1 MRRLPPLFV
10 LLIAG
15 VFLVVAIWAVTG
27 RPQSQPA
34 TPKSK
39 DGPSA
44 GDVCPS
50 GPPSPTLS
58 GEASKPSPTTPPAAG
73 QSSAATG
80 NKSLPALLD
89 LGSSGCVPCQ
99 QMAPILEELA
109 AEYKGRVDVK
119 VIDVYEQQEVARRY
133 GVRLIPTQIFFDAQG
148 KEVFRHL
155 GFFPKE
161 EIVAK
166 FKELGLAK

>member
-1 MRRLPPLFV
+1 
-10 LLIAG
+10 
-15 VFLVVAIWAVTG
+15 
-27 RPQSQPA
+27 
-34 TPKSK
+34 
-39 DGPSA
+39 
-44 GDVCPS
+44 
-50 GPPSPTLS
+50 
-58 GEASKPSPTTPPAAG
+58 
-73 QSSAATG
+73 
-80 NKSLPALLD
+80 
-89 LGSSGCVPCQ
+89 
-99 QMAPILEELA
+99 MAPILEELA